1 MQFNRKKAF
10 THERIIVA
18 LNMTP
23 IIDCV
28 LQLLIFFMLTSSFV
42 LQTGILVDLPKART
56 PKLQEEQDI
65 VITITRNNET
75 YLNDEKMPLEQL
87 PVALLER
94 VTKSSKKMVLI
105 KPDKRVETGKLVEV
119 MGIAKSVG
127 VESLGIAT
135 EPQ

>member
-1 MQFNRKKAF
+1 MQFRKKAV
-10 THERIIVA
+10 THEKVMVA

-23 IIDCV
+23 LIDCV

-42 LQTGILVDLPKART
+42 LQTGILVELPKART

-75 YLNDEKMPLEQL
+75 YLNDQKVPLAQL
-87 PVALLER
+87 PIALLEK
-94 VTKSSKKMVLI
+94 VTKSNQKMVLI

>member
-1 MQFNRKKAF
+1 MRFREKAA
-10 THERIIVA
+10 THEKVMA
-18 LNMTP
+18 TLNMTP

-42 LQTGILVDLPKART
+42 LQTGIPVDLPKARA
-56 PKLQEEQDI
+56 PKLQEQQDI

-75 YLNDEKMPLEQL
+75 FLNEDKISLEQL
-87 PVALLER
+87 PVALLEK
-94 VTKSSKKMVLI
+94 VSKDSKKMVLI
-105 KPDKRVETGKLVEV
+105 KPDRRVETGKLVEI

>member
-1 MQFNRKKAF
+1 MQFRKKSV
-10 THERIIVA
+10 THEKIIVA

-28 LQLLIFFMLTSSFV
+28 LQLLIFFMLTSNFV
-42 LQTGILVDLPKART
+42 LQTGIPVDLPKARA

-75 YLNDEKMPLEQL
+75 YLNDQKVPVAQL
-87 PVALLER
+87 PIALLER
-94 VTKSSKKMVLI
+94 LTKSNKKMVLI

>member
-1 MQFNRKKAF
+1 M
-10 THERIIVA
+10 THEKVMVA

-23 IIDCV
+23 LIDCV

-42 LQTGILVDLPKART
+42 LQTGILVDLPKARA

-65 VITITRNNET
+65 VITITRDNDT
-75 YLNDEKMPLEQL
+75 YLNDQKVPLAQL
-87 PVALLER
+87 PIALLEK
-94 VTKSSKKMVLI
+94 VTKSSKKVVLI